1 MAKQI
6 RSNQF
11 TQVGH
16 FVNTPLGYS
25 VTNHKIGTSA
35 WWSDMAHQ
43 MVKNPNQLMQ
53 LYTYDPSREGGPK
66 NAGKARE
73 GAMGCKRRIEVCGI
87 IALAE
92 LTTDLWHFVPEVTTQ
107 DNIIFHVYARY
118 ARVTPTI

>member
-25 VTNHKIGTSA
+25 VTNLKVGTSA
-35 WWSDMAHQ
+35 WWSDMAYQ
-43 MVKNPNQLMQ
+43 MVKNPNQLMH

-66 NAGKARE
+66 NARKARE
-73 GAMGCKRRIEVCGI
+73 GAMGCMSRIEKRGI
-87 IALAE
+87 IALNE
-92 LTTDLWHFVPEVTTQ
+92 LTTDLWHFVPEVTTP
-107 DNIIFHVYARY
+107 DNIVFHVYARY
-118 ARVTPTI
+118 AKTTPTI